1 MAYPPIDE
9 IIDAALANNDHAT
22 EIRLGVNPMRDFRQ
36 WARPFMATSASP
48 GAPNEYD
55 GIPVVEVQTNDNR
68 RAYVN
73 QRGELV
79 ILD

>member
-9 IIDAALANNDHAT
+9 IMDAALANGDQAT
-22 EIRLGVNPMRDFRQ
+22 EIRLGVNAMREFRE
-36 WARPFMATSASP
+36 WARPFMAAAASP
-48 GAPNEYD
+48 GTPNEYD
-55 GIPVVEVQTNDNR
+55 GILVVEVQTNDSR